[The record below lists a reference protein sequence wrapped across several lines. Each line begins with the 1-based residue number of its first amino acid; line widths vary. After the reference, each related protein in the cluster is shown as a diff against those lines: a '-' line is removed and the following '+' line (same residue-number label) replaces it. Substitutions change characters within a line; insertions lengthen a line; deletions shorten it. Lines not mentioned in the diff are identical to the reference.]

1 MVVIKHHEQ
10 SKLEKKGFTSLTLLK
25 SQFIIQGKSEQEV
38 RAGVWR
44 QAQKQGLW
52 RNSAYRLAPQ
62 GLLSILSYTTQ
73 DYLSRGDTTHGN

>member
-10 SKLEKKGFTSLTLLK
+10 SKLEKKGLTSLTLLK

-44 QAQKQGLW
+44 QALEAGTEAGALEKLCLQTC
-52 RNSAYRLAPQ
+52 SPRLA
-62 GLLSILSYTTQ
+62 
-73 DYLSRGDTTHGN
+73 